1 MARKGHPRVP
11 RAIRGQRR
19 RQERLLRERRARLG
33 RWRAHVPNRALAD
46 WERELLR
53 IQQPVAYNF
62 DPPPVGQSAVLQVHN
77 DVIKDAYIPALEAS
91 LKGPLSLPIPM
102 SQR

>member
-19 RQERLLRERRARLG
+19 RQARLLRERRERMS
-33 RWRAHVPNRALAD
+33 RWRAHVPNRGLAD

-53 IQQPVAYNF
+53 QGPVTYDFNPPKIQ
-62 DPPPVGQSAVLQVHN
+62 GAVLHTTNEVLR
-77 DVIKDAYIPALEAS
+77 DAYSPMLEAA
-91 LKGPLSLPIPM
+91 LKGPVSLPIPM
-102 SQR
+102 SQRG